1 MPEIRRESNGHPVR
15 GFVAPGWE
23 DVADSF
29 ARNFARH
36 GEVGASVCVE
46 IAGETKIDLW
56 GGWAD
61 KAARRPWE
69 GDTMVVVFSCTKAAT
84 ALCAHI
90 LADRGQLE
98 LAAPVSQYWP
108 GFRAG
113 KEAATVSMMLNHS
126 VGVPGFRDPLP
137 PRSVA
142 DWDYMVARLEQEPPF
157 WEPGTRNGYHAFT
170 FGWTVGEL
178 VRRASGQSLGA
189 FFAEQVA
196 GPLGLDFWIGLPET
210 EERRVADILP
220 APADEPVADF
230 ARLAAED
237 AASVTAFT
245 MRNTGGYF
253 DFEDGPSGRVF
264 APNTRWARAA
274 EIGAAGGITNA
285 RGLAGLY
292 RPLAG
297 RAESLVSHRQRQ
309 KMAAIST
316 ATERDA
322 VLLLPTRF
330 TPGFMARMDNRAQ
343 SEGRRYSVLIGE
355 RAFGHVGAGGS
366 IGFADPELEMSFG
379 YAMDQMGTGIF
390 LNERGQ
396 SLVDAAYRCA
406 GRRDGGDH
414 G

>member
-1 MPEIRRESNGHPVR
+1 MPEIPIEANGHPPC

-23 DVADSF
+23 DVADAF

-36 GEVGASVCVE
+36 GEVGASVCIE
-46 IAGETKIDLW
+46 IAGETKVDLW

-61 KAARRPWE
+61 AAARRAWDR
-69 GDTMVVVFSCTKAAT
+69 DTLVVVFSCTKAAT

-98 LAAPVSQYWP
+98 LAAPITHYWP

-113 KEAATVSMMLNHS
+113 KEAATVSMALNHS
-126 VGVPGFRDPLP
+126 VGVPGLRDPLP

-178 VRRASGQSLGA
+178 VRRVSGQSLGA
-189 FFAEQVA
+189 FFAQQVA
-196 GPLGLDFWIGLPET
+196 EPLGIDFWIGLPEAM
-210 EERRVADILP
+210 EPRVADVIP
-220 APADEPVADF
+220 APVDGPVADF

-237 AASVTAFT
+237 PASVTAFT

-253 DFEDGPSGRVF
+253 GFEDGPSGPVF
-264 APNTRWARAA
+264 GPNMRWAHAA
-274 EIGAAGGITNA
+274 EIGAAGGVTNA

-297 RAESLVSHRQRQ
+297 RAETLVSHRQRQ
-309 KMAAIST
+309 VMAAVAT

-330 TPGFMARMDNRAQ
+330 TTGFMARMDNRAQ
-343 SEGRRYSVLIGE
+343 S
-355 RAFGHVGAGGS
+355 
-366 IGFADPELEMSFG
+366 
-379 YAMDQMGTGIF
+379 
-390 LNERGQ
+390 
-396 SLVDAAYRCA
+396 A
-406 GRRDGGDH
+406 GRR
-414 G
+414 